1 MIFFVL
7 QYHHII
13 LFILNHGLPFLQ
25 ETKTISPT
33 EAEGSLFKAA
43 WIFLAAKIFKVLA
56 PELSAQFIMNLGKI
70 FIFINEVLD

>member
-33 EAEGSLFKAA
+33 EAEVSLFMAA
-43 WIFLAAKIFKVLA
+43 
-56 PELSAQFIMNLGKI
+56 
-70 FIFINEVLD
+70 